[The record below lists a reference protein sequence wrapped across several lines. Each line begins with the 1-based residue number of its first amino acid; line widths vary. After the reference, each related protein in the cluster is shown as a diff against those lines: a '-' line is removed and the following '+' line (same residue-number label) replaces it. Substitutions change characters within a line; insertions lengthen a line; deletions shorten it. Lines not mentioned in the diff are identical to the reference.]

1 MELRQVEYFLAI
13 VETGSFSAAAIE
25 QNISQSS
32 LSKRIIALE
41 EELGVVLFDRS
52 TRKVSLTDAGLSFL
66 DHARNLDTAYQTML
80 NEINI
85 FKSDTKTLSVATI
98 PVLTQYGITTRIGNF
113 RDQNPEIRLSIH
125 ELDGLNILPAL
136 TKRRFDLAFVRHNY
150 IDPKIYNSLEVCP
163 DKLLV
168 VVSKKHRHAGKESL
182 AIQDLKGDN
191 FIVFDNVTMLNKLVL
206 DECHK
211 AGFEPTIFYS
221 SHRKVSVI
229 GLVEA
234 NIGIALIPEKIFEY
248 HKNPEV
254 TAIPLQEEITSNIM
268 LVHLKDRKLPL
279 VARQFLDFMQENC
292 P

>member
-1 MELRQVEYFLAI
+1 MEIRQVEYFLAI
-13 VETGSFSAAAIE
+13 VESGSFSAAAVE

-32 LSKRIIALE
+32 LSKRIIAME

-52 TRKVSLTDAGLSFL
+52 TRKVSLTDAGLTFL
-66 DHARNLDTAYQTML
+66 DHARTLDTIYQTML
-80 NEINI
+80 NDINGY
-85 FKSDTKTLSVATI
+85 KSDTKTLRVATI
-98 PVLTQYGITTRIGNF
+98 PVLTQYGITTRIGIF
-113 RDQNPEIRLSIH
+113 RDQYPEIKLSIH

-136 TKRRFDLAFVRHNY
+136 AKRRFDLAFVRHNY
-150 IDPKIYNSLEVCP
+150 IDPEMYNSLEVCP

-168 VVSKKHRHAGKESL
+168 VVSMKHRHAGKPYL

-234 NIGIALIPEKIFEY
+234 NIGIALIPEKIYEY

-268 LVHLKDRKLPL
+268 LVHLKNRKLPP
-279 VARQFLDFMQENC
+279 ASSQFLDYMKESC
-292 P
+292 

>member
-1 MELRQVEYFLAI
+1 MEIRQVDYFLTI
-13 VETGSFSAAAIE
+13 VETGSFSAAAVE

-41 EELGVVLFDRS
+41 EELGVILFDRS
-52 TRKVSLTDAGLSFL
+52 TRKVTLTDAGLAFL
-66 DHARNLDTAYQTML
+66 DHARNLDTVYQTML
-80 NEINI
+80 NDLNF
-85 FKSDTKTLSVATI
+85 FKSDAKTLSVATI
-98 PVLTQYGITTRIGNF
+98 PVLTQYGITTRIASF
-113 RDQNPEIRLSIH
+113 RDQNPDIKLSIH

-136 TKRRFDLAFVRHNY
+136 AKRRFDLAFVRHNY
-150 IDPKIYNSLEVCP
+150 IDPVMYNCLEVCK

-168 VVSKKHRHAGKESL
+168 VVSKKHRHAGKKSL
-182 AIQDLKGDN
+182 AIRDLKGDN
-191 FIVFDNVTMLNKLVL
+191 FIVFDNVTMLHKLVR

-211 AGFEPTIFYS
+211 AGFEPTVFYS

-234 NIGIALIPEKIFEY
+234 NIGIALIPEKVYEY

-268 LVHLKDRKLPL
+268 LVHLTDRNLPPA
-279 VARQFLDFMQENC
+279 ARQFLDFMKKSC
-292 P
+292 